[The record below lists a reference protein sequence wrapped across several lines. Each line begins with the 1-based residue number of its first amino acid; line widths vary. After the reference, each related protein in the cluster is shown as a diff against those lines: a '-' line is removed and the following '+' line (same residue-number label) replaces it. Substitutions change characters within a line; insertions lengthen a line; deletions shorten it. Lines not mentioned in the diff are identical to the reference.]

1 MTTTTEHRI
10 AIWGVGALGSLF
22 AGYLSTVAPV
32 TMVGRW
38 PEQVATVQRDGLK
51 IHHADGRV
59 SHCFPAI
66 TDHPAALP
74 PVDLAVVLVKSH
86 QTAGIAP
93 AIAGVLSPNGVAITL
108 QNGVGNLDALA
119 RVVGVERATQGVT
132 AQGANFVGLGAV
144 RHAGAG
150 LTHIAVLPERAG
162 LIETLIALLNRTGI
176 ETYATD
182 SADSLVWGKLAVNAG
197 LNPLT
202 ALLDVPNGDLLI
214 EPQRQ
219 HLMIAAAR
227 EVEAVAAAQ
236 GIRLPYPDVAA
247 QVQEVARVTGANISS
262 MLQDVRRQVPTEIDA
277 MCGAVVRYGERLHV
291 PTPVNA
297 MLFDLMRA
305 KESGQTITPEA
316 VYRALSQVVPRS
328 GRAIG

>member
-1 MTTTTEHRI
+1 MTTHSDHHI

-22 AGYLSTVAPV
+22 AAYLSTVAQV

-38 PEQVATVQRDGLK
+38 PEQIEAVQRDGLT
-51 IHHADGRV
+51 IHHADGRM
-59 SHCFPAI
+59 SRFFPAI
-66 TDHPAALP
+66 TDNPAALP
-74 PVDLAVVLVKSH
+74 PIDLVIVLVKSH

-93 AIAGVLSPNGVAITL
+93 AIARVLSPHGVAITL
-108 QNGVGNLDALA
+108 QNGVGNLDALVHA
-119 RVVGVERATQGVT
+119 AGAARATQGVT

-162 LIETLIALLNRTGI
+162 LIETGISLLNRTGI
-176 ETYATD
+176 ETHTTD
-182 SADSLVWGKLAVNAG
+182 SADPLVWGKLAVNAG

-202 ALLDVPNGDLLI
+202 ALLDLPNGELLT

-219 HLMIAAAR
+219 RFMIAAAR

-236 GIRLPYPDVAA
+236 GIRLPCPDVAA
-247 QVQEVARVTGANISS
+247 QVREVARVTGANISS
-262 MLQDVRRQVPTEIDA
+262 MLQDIRRQVRTEIDA

-297 MLFDLMRA
+297 ALFDLIRA
-305 KESGQTITPEA
+305 KERGQAIAPEA
-316 VYRALSQVVPRS
+316 VYRTLSQV
-328 GRAIG
+328 A

>member
-1 MTTTTEHRI
+1 MTTTSDHHI

-22 AGYLSTVAPV
+22 AGYLSTVAQV

-38 PEQVATVQRDGLK
+38 PEQIAAVQRDGLT
-51 IHHADGRV
+51 IHHADGHASRF
-59 SHCFPAI
+59 FPAI
-66 TDHPAALP
+66 TDNPAALP
-74 PVDLAVVLVKSH
+74 PIDLVLVLVKSH

-93 AIAGVLSPNGVAITL
+93 AIDRVLSPNGVAITL

-119 RVVGVERATQGVT
+119 QAVGVERATQGVT
-132 AQGANFVGLGAV
+132 AQGANFVGPGAV

-150 LTHIAVLPERAG
+150 LTHMAVLPERAG
-162 LIETLIALLNRTGI
+162 LIETVMALLNRSGI
-176 ETYATD
+176 ETHATHA
-182 SADSLVWGKLAVNAG
+182 ADSLVWGKLAVNAG

-202 ALLDVPNGDLLI
+202 ALLDLPNGDLVT

-219 HLMIAAAR
+219 SFMIAAAR

-236 GIRLPYPDVAA
+236 GISLPYPDVAA

-277 MCGAVVRYGERLHV
+277 ICGAVVRYGARLHV

-297 MLFDLMRA
+297 LLFDLIRA
-305 KESGQTITPEA
+305 KERGQGIAPEA
-316 VYRALSQVVPRS
+316 VYRALSQVTPGP
-328 GRAIG
+328 GRGA

>member
-1 MTTTTEHRI
+1 MTTHSDHHI

-22 AGYLSTVAPV
+22 AAYLSTVAQV

-38 PEQVATVQRDGLK
+38 PEQIEAVQREGLT
-51 IHHADGRV
+51 IHHADGRT
-59 SHCFPAI
+59 SRFFPAI
-66 TDHPAALP
+66 TDNPAALP
-74 PVDLAVVLVKSH
+74 PIDLVVVLVKSH

-93 AIAGVLSPNGVAITL
+93 AIARVLSPHGVAITL
-108 QNGVGNLDALA
+108 QNGVGNLDTLVHAIGA
-119 RVVGVERATQGVT
+119 ARATQGVT

-162 LIETLIALLNRTGI
+162 LIETGISLLNRTGI
-176 ETYATD
+176 DTHATD
-182 SADSLVWGKLAVNAG
+182 SADPLVWGKLAVNAG

-202 ALLDVPNGDLLI
+202 ALLDLPNGELLT

-219 HLMIAAAR
+219 RFMIAAAR

-247 QVQEVARVTGANISS
+247 QVREVARVTGANVSS
-262 MLQDVRRQVPTEIDA
+262 MLQDIRRQVRTEIDA

-297 MLFDLMRA
+297 ALFDLIRA
-305 KESGQTITPEA
+305 KESSHAIAPEA
-316 VYRALSQVVPRS
+316 VYRTLSQV
-328 GRAIG
+328 A